1 MKTINYHV
9 WYEAGVRDKI
19 SKGLI
24 KIVLSP
30 AELWSTATAS
40 YPVIHLIP
48 AALQLQY
55 RYASAGVQ
63 KWKAESSFR
72 R

>member
-30 AELWSTATAS
+30 AELWSAS

-55 RYASAGVQ
+55 RHASAGVQ